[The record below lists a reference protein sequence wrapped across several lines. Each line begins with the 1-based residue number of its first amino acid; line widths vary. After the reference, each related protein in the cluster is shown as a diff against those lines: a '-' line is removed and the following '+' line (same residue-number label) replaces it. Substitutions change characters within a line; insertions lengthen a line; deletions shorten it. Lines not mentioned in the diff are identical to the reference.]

1 MNDTKELISAIEKV
15 RSYCHNQENCLR
27 CIFYDIDLDC
37 CNIQG
42 IPDEWVYN
50 RFSQDEVKLAKALKK
65 YGVSRITRKGPVA
78 YWGTK
83 DGFGGYLPKGTFEN
97 IGENEEVSIDEIIG
111 NADL

>member
-1 MNDTKELISAIEKV
+1 MDNSKELINAIEKV
-15 RSYCHNQENCLR
+15 RSYCHNQDNCLR

-50 RFSQDEVKLAKALKK
+50 RFSQDEVQLAKVLKK
-65 YGVSRITRKGPVA
+65 YGVGRIIREGEVA

-83 DGFGGYLPKGTFEN
+83 DRFGGCLPKGMFEN
-97 IGENEEVSIDEIIG
+97 IGENEEVSIDEVIG
-111 NADL
+111 NLAL

>member
-1 MNDTKELISAIEKV
+1 MDNAKELISAIEKV
-15 RSYCHNQENCLR
+15 RSYCRNQEKCPH

-50 RFSQDEVKLAKALKK
+50 RFSQDDVKMAKLFKRYGISGITKEHGITYCRVDNYLLA
-65 YGVSRITRKGPVA
+65 G
-78 YWGTK
+78 
-83 DGFGGYLPKGTFEN
+83 LPKGLFEN
-97 IGENEEVSIDEIIG
+97 VLDGEIVSLDEIIG